1 MVIVKISL
9 DLVHGNARSLNKL
22 TSQGQAFLI
31 EKHIKGK
38 GKCTV

>member
-1 MVIVKISL
+1 MKI
-9 DLVHGNARSLNKL
+9 DLTHGNARSLN
-22 TSQGQAFLI
+22 TSQGQTFLI